1 MPRKQNGF
9 GNASSLA
16 FNKVNKNVG
25 RSKVKGAAGDY
36 PSDRRFGSTVKRS
49 VIESY
54 DLDSTWIRWRK
65 GLEFYYQAAW
75 NRLQRLNPNY
85 NPYDDTSKKFVDLEI
100 NSKLYQ
106 GTAGEIDVKFDGYR
120 FAAKG
125 SDTSNHYVIKR
136 TPINPVSLGQVSSV
150 LNDPLVSADNKERK
164 EIWARVTPTAQT
176 FMLRNMV
183 GERLTDGS
191 TEASVVNV
199 LTQTERPSLFVGKTL
214 DRANLTTVKM
224 TVSKSSLLAS
234 SHVIKNGGDLN
245 SIIGELGYVKEF
257 YIEQPINSN
266 YVFEDAEG
274 YSDATGN
281 IDYFCV
287 NVELNKTSVDF
298 QILDQDQEFPAS
310 LLDVT
315 SLTPLYSTASA
326 DFSIKGKYFYDKAK
340 YQRFYGKK
348 YLTASVVNSEVTTAS
363 FVVLPFEIQSI
374 KEISTPAGTTNVE
387 ITSVPFTGEC
397 KLYSP
402 IGSQATLIFADNS
415 FTKTELDTDIDGN
428 YYHADER
435 GTDGSPLAQ
444 WTRIDTDVDPWQQ
457 NVFTASQGLTP
468 AVMYSCSCPAHSHVQ
483 IRMPQST
490 DSDDTRKVNRQ
501 KQYPLP
507 TAQGNNRFN
516 EGALTQVSGML
527 QSWATESYKTSYKQC
542 KHSIAARFI
551 ERNKTKEPNSY
562 PSISSR
568 IRFEEKLKNEIRDI
582 PEEFRMSYERS
593 GISTLEIIFS
603 MAEALNM
610 DDAELAYVIL
620 NSKF

>member
-16 FNKVNKNVG
+16 FNKVNKNVT
-25 RSKVKGAAGDY
+25 RSKIKGAAGSY
-36 PSDRRFGSTVKRS
+36 PSDRRFGSTVQRS
-49 VIESY
+49 VIESF
-54 DLDSTWIRWRK
+54 DLNSTWIRWRK

-85 NPYDDTSKKFVDLEI
+85 NPYDETSKEFIDLEI

-125 SDTSNHYVIKR
+125 SDTANHYVIKR
-136 TPINPVSLGQVSSV
+136 TPINPASLGQVSSV
-150 LNDPLVSADNKERK
+150 LNDPLVDTTNKELK
-164 EIWARVTPTAQT
+164 EIWARVTPTSQT
-176 FMLRNMV
+176 FMLRNMI

-191 TEASVVNV
+191 SEASVINV
-199 LTQTERPSLFVGKTL
+199 LTQAEHPALFVGKTL
-214 DRANLTTVKM
+214 DSTNLTTVTM
-224 TVSKSSLLAS
+224 TVTKSSLLAS
-234 SHVIKNGGDLN
+234 SHVIKNAGDLN

-257 YIEQPINSN
+257 YIEQPVNSN
-266 YVFEDAEG
+266 YVFEDTVG
-274 YSDATGN
+274 YSESTGN

-287 NVELNKTSVDF
+287 NVNLNKTSVNF
-298 QILDQDQEFPAS
+298 EILDQEQEFPAS
-310 LLDVT
+310 LIDVT
-315 SLTPLYSTASA
+315 SLTPLYSTTSA
-326 DFSIKGKYFYDKAK
+326 DFSIKGKYFYNKEK

-348 YLTASVVNSEVTTAS
+348 YLTAELVSNEVTTAS

-374 KEISTPAGTTNVE
+374 KEVGTDVE

-402 IGSQATLIFADNS
+402 IGNQATLIFAENS
-415 FTKTELDTDIDGN
+415 FTKTELDTDLNGN
-428 YYHADER
+428 YYHEDER
-435 GTDGSPLAQ
+435 DDNGNPLDQ
-444 WTRIDTDVDPWQQ
+444 WTRIDTDIDPWQQ
-457 NVFTASQGLTP
+457 SVFTASQGLTP

-490 DSDDTRKVNRQ
+490 DSDSMRKVNRQ

-516 EGALTQVSGML
+516 EGALTQVSGMM
-527 QSWATESYKTSYKQC
+527 QSWATEQYKTSYKQC
-542 KHSIAARFI
+542 KHSIASRFI

-568 IRFEEKLKNEIRDI
+568 IRFEEKLQDEIQDI
-582 PEEFRMSYERS
+582 PAEFRLSYERS

>member
-16 FNKVNKNVG
+16 FNRVNKNVS
-25 RSKVKGAAGDY
+25 RSKTKGATGSY
-36 PSDRRFGSTVKRS
+36 PSDRRFGSTVQRS
-49 VIESY
+49 VIESF
-54 DLDSTWIRWRK
+54 DLNSTWIRWRK

-85 NPYDDTSKKFVDLEI
+85 NPYDETSKEFVDLEI

-120 FAAKG
+120 FSAKG
-125 SDTSNHYVIKR
+125 SDTANHYVIKR
-136 TPINPVSLGQVSSV
+136 TPINPASLGQVSSV
-150 LNDPLVSADNKERK
+150 LNDPLVDTTNKELK
-164 EIWARVTPTAQT
+164 EIWARVTPTSQT
-176 FMLRNMV
+176 FMLRNMI

-191 TEASVVNV
+191 SEASVINV
-199 LTQTERPSLFVGKTL
+199 LTQAEHPALFVGKTL
-214 DRANLTTVKM
+214 DSTNLTTVTM
-224 TVSKSSLLAS
+224 TVTKSSLLAS
-234 SHVIKNGGDLN
+234 SHVIKNAGDLN

-257 YIEQPINSN
+257 YIEQPVNSN
-266 YVFEDAEG
+266 YVFEDTVG
-274 YSDATGN
+274 YSESTGN

-287 NVELNKTSVDF
+287 DVNLNKTSVNF
-298 QILDQDQEFPAS
+298 EILDQDQEFPAS
-310 LLDVT
+310 LIDVT
-315 SLTPLYSTASA
+315 SLTPLYSTTSA
-326 DFSIKGKYFYDKAK
+326 DFSIKGKYFYNKEK

-348 YLTASVVNSEVTTAS
+348 YLTAEVVSNEVTTAS

-374 KEISTPAGTTNVE
+374 KEVGTDVE

-402 IGSQATLIFADNS
+402 IGNQATLIFAENS
-415 FTKTELDTDIDGN
+415 FTKTELDTDLNGN
-428 YYHADER
+428 YYHEDER
-435 GTDGSPLAQ
+435 DDNGNPLDQ
-444 WTRIDTDVDPWQQ
+444 WTRIDTDIDPWQQ
-457 NVFTASQGLTP
+457 SVFTASQGLTP

-490 DSDDTRKVNRQ
+490 DSDSMRKVNRQ

-516 EGALTQVSGML
+516 EGALTQVSGMM
-527 QSWATESYKTSYKQC
+527 QSWATEQYKTSYKQC
-542 KHSIAARFI
+542 KHSIASRFI

-568 IRFEEKLKNEIRDI
+568 IRFEEKLQDEIQDI
-582 PEEFRMSYERS
+582 PAEFRLSYERS

>member
-16 FNKVNKNVG
+16 FNKVNKNVT
-25 RSKVKGAAGDY
+25 RSKIKGAAGSY
-36 PSDRRFGSTVKRS
+36 PSDRRFGSTVQRS
-49 VIESY
+49 VIESF
-54 DLDSTWIRWRK
+54 DLNSTWIRWRK

-85 NPYDDTSKKFVDLEI
+85 NPYDETSKEFIDLEI

-125 SDTSNHYVIKR
+125 SDTANHYVIKR
-136 TPINPVSLGQVSSV
+136 TPINPASLGQVSSV
-150 LNDPLVSADNKERK
+150 LNDPLVDTTNKELK
-164 EIWARVTPTAQT
+164 EIWARVTPTSQT
-176 FMLRNMV
+176 FMLRNMI

-191 TEASVVNV
+191 SEASVINV
-199 LTQTERPSLFVGKTL
+199 LTQAEHPALFVGKTL
-214 DRANLTTVKM
+214 DSTNLTTVTM
-224 TVSKSSLLAS
+224 TVTKSSLLAS
-234 SHVIKNGGDLN
+234 SHVIKNAGDLN

-257 YIEQPINSN
+257 YIEQPVNSN
-266 YVFEDAEG
+266 YVFEDTVG
-274 YSDATGN
+274 YSESTGN

-287 NVELNKTSVDF
+287 NVNLNKTSVNF
-298 QILDQDQEFPAS
+298 EILDQDQEFPAS
-310 LLDVT
+310 LIDVT
-315 SLTPLYSTASA
+315 SLTPLYSTTSA
-326 DFSIKGKYFYDKAK
+326 DFSIKGKYFYNKEK

-348 YLTASVVNSEVTTAS
+348 YLTAELVSNEVTTAS

-374 KEISTPAGTTNVE
+374 KEVGTDVE

-402 IGSQATLIFADNS
+402 IGNQATLIFAENS
-415 FTKTELDTDIDGN
+415 FTKTELDTDLNGN
-428 YYHADER
+428 YYHEDER
-435 GTDGSPLAQ
+435 DDNGNPLDQ
-444 WTRIDTDVDPWQQ
+444 WTRIDTDIDPWQQ
-457 NVFTASQGLTP
+457 SVFTASQGLTP

-490 DSDDTRKVNRQ
+490 DSDSMRKVNRQ

-516 EGALTQVSGML
+516 EGALTQVSGMM
-527 QSWATESYKTSYKQC
+527 QSWATEQYKTSYKQC
-542 KHSIAARFI
+542 KHSIASRFI

-568 IRFEEKLKNEIRDI
+568 IRFEEKLQDEIQDI
-582 PEEFRMSYERS
+582 PAEFRLSYERS

>member
-16 FNKVNKNVG
+16 FNKVNKNVT
-25 RSKVKGAAGDY
+25 RSKIKGAAGSY
-36 PSDRRFGSTVKRS
+36 PSDRRFGSTVQRS
-49 VIESY
+49 VIESF
-54 DLDSTWIRWRK
+54 DLNSTWIRWRK

-85 NPYDDTSKKFVDLEI
+85 NPYDETSKEFIDLEI

-125 SDTSNHYVIKR
+125 SDTANHYVIKR
-136 TPINPVSLGQVSSV
+136 TPINPASLGQVSSV
-150 LNDPLVSADNKERK
+150 LNDPLVDTTNKELK
-164 EIWARVTPTAQT
+164 EIWARVTPTSQT
-176 FMLRNMV
+176 FMLRNMI

-191 TEASVVNV
+191 SEASVINV
-199 LTQTERPSLFVGKTL
+199 LTQAEHPALFVGKTL
-214 DRANLTTVKM
+214 DSTNLTTVTM
-224 TVSKSSLLAS
+224 TVTKSSLLAS
-234 SHVIKNGGDLN
+234 SHVIKNAGDLN

-257 YIEQPINSN
+257 YIEQPVNSN
-266 YVFEDAEG
+266 YVFEDTVG
-274 YSDATGN
+274 YSESTGN

-287 NVELNKTSVDF
+287 NVNLNKTSVNF
-298 QILDQDQEFPAS
+298 EILDQDQEFPAS
-310 LLDVT
+310 LIDVT
-315 SLTPLYSTASA
+315 SLTPLYSTTSA
-326 DFSIKGKYFYDKAK
+326 DFSIKGKYFYNKEK

-348 YLTASVVNSEVTTAS
+348 YLTAEVVSNEVTTAS

-374 KEISTPAGTTNVE
+374 KEVGTDVE

-402 IGSQATLIFADNS
+402 IGNQATLIFAENS
-415 FTKTELDTDIDGN
+415 FTNTELDTDLNGN
-428 YYHADER
+428 YYHEDER
-435 GTDGSPLAQ
+435 DDNGNPLDQ
-444 WTRIDTDVDPWQQ
+444 WTRIDTDIDPWQQ
-457 NVFTASQGLTP
+457 SVFTASQGLTP

-490 DSDDTRKVNRQ
+490 DSDSMRKVNRQ

-516 EGALTQVSGML
+516 EGALTQVSGMM
-527 QSWATESYKTSYKQC
+527 QSWATEQYKTSYKQC
-542 KHSIAARFI
+542 KHSIASRFI

-568 IRFEEKLKNEIRDI
+568 IRFEEQLQDEIQDI
-582 PEEFRMSYERS
+582 PAEFRLSYERS